1 MKPVVSSFYAAL
13 QCNSSCGLNQFKN
26 GKPKYYSASVRC
38 VWHTGSVSA
47 EVSLESLMSILLVL
61 PPVSKECKVEFLRL
75 DDQSLVATL
84 WEG

>member
-1 MKPVVSSFYAAL
+1 M
-13 QCNSSCGLNQFKN
+13 
-26 GKPKYYSASVRC
+26 
-38 VWHTGSVSA
+38 SA

-61 PPVSKECKVEFLRL
+61 PPVSKEHKVEFLRL

>member
-1 MKPVVSSFYAAL
+1 M
-13 QCNSSCGLNQFKN
+13 
-26 GKPKYYSASVRC
+26 
-38 VWHTGSVSA
+38 SA

-61 PPVSKECKVEFLRL
+61 PPVSKERKVEFLRL